1 MSRGRVADEGE
12 VCETRRDS
20 GGFGSGD
27 PCLAG
32 AAGMSLIRQ
41 CCRMKRAT
49 KEFFETSGDY
59 HFATS
64 DSQSC
69 ITTRAEL
76 SPGVID
82 GITKRLPSAETSN
95 ETTE

>member
-1 MSRGRVADEGE
+1 
-12 VCETRRDS
+12 
-20 GGFGSGD
+20 
-27 PCLAG
+27 
-32 AAGMSLIRQ
+32 MSLIRQ
-41 CCRMKRAT
+41 YAGGTKRET

-69 ITTRAEL
+69 ITTSAEL
-76 SPGVID
+76 SPGVIE

-95 ETTE
+95 ETIE

>member
-1 MSRGRVADEGE
+1 MPEW
-12 VCETRRDS
+12 T
-20 GGFGSGD
+20 
-27 PCLAG
+27 
-32 AAGMSLIRQ
+32 
-41 CCRMKRAT
+41 KRET

-69 ITTRAEL
+69 ITTSAEL
-76 SPGVID
+76 SPGVSE